1 MATPLSDSALSPL
14 SPLKTIA
21 VVGLGTMGTGIA
33 EVLAKAGREVIGI
46 DISEARTA
54 QALATLEA
62 ATTRAVARGRLTE
75 EERVRALARVRTAT
89 DLGAAAD
96 ADLVI
101 EVAPESYEIKQQIF
115 RELDGIVRPGTIL
128 ATGTNALSVT
138 RLAADSARPERV
150 LGLHFFN
157 PAPAM
162 RLVEVVS
169 SVLTAPQAVAAVT
182 DLAIELGKEPVAV
195 GDRPGFVADGL
206 LFGYLNQAAAMYEA
220 RYASRE
226 DIDAAM
232 RLGCGLPMGP
242 LALLDL
248 IGVDTARTVLE
259 AMYAESRDRLHA
271 PAPILKQLS
280 EAGLTG
286 RKSGRGFY
294 TYEAPCSGTV
304 VPDALTPAAGTSP
317 VAGREVRSVG
327 VAGSGTMAS
336 GIAEVFAK
344 GGYDVVL
351 AARSEEKAQAAKA
364 RIGTSLSRSVDK
376 GRLTAEAAARVL
388 DRITPAGSY
397 DAFAEV
403 DLAVEAIA
411 EDLEVKRQLFAT
423 LDKVCKPGAVLATT
437 TSSLPVVACA
447 RATSRPQD
455 VIGMHFFNPA
465 PAMKLVEVVRT
476 VLTADD
482 VHATVRE
489 VCTKIRKHAVDCGDR
504 AGFIVNALLFP
515 YLNNAIKMVQEHYAS
530 LDDIDAAMKPGRRLP
545 DGPLRAAGRGR
556 AGRLAGHREGA
567 APRVPRPRSRPGSA
581 AGAPGGRGLPRP
593 QDRPR
598 LPRVCPPLTASA
610 TGHGRSRT
618 GAGCSTRVALPR
630 PSGPAVPRPPG
641 AGDTPDLRIGL
652 RACSTF
658 GSCPSPPSPHVH
670 QLRPTRRRVPQAVAP
685 PPSGSRCAGNWRQQ
699 PWSCSRPRGTRPPPS
714 TRSPPPP
721 ASPGAPSS
729 ATSAP
734 RKRRS
739 SRTTTTR

>member
-1 MATPLSDSALSPL
+1 
-14 SPLKTIA
+14 
-21 VVGLGTMGTGIA
+21 MGTGIA
-33 EVLAKAGREVIGI
+33 EVLARAGRDVVGI
-46 DISEARTA
+46 DVDEVQAARCVAALESSTA
-54 QALATLEA
+54 
-62 ATTRAVARGRLTE
+62 RAVERGRLSE
-75 EERVRALARVRTAT
+75 EERAGTLARLRTST
-89 DLGAAAD
+89 DLRAAAD

-101 EVAPESYEIKQQIF
+101 EVAPESYEVKHQIF
-115 RELDGIVRPGTIL
+115 RELDGIVRPETIL

-162 RLVEVVS
+162 KLVEVVS
-169 SVLTAPQAVAAVT
+169 SVLTAPAAVSAVT
-182 DLAIELGKEPVAV
+182 DLALDLGKEPVAV

-220 RYASRE
+220 KYASRE

-248 IGVDTARTVLE
+248 IGIDTARTVLE
-259 AMYAESRDRLHA
+259 AMYAESGDRLHA

-286 RKSGRGFY
+286 RKAGRGFY
-294 TYEAPCSGTV
+294 TYEAPGSATV
-304 VPDALTPAAGTSP
+304 VRDGLSPLEGGNLAGGRP
-317 VAGREVRSVG
+317 VSSVG

-344 GGYDVVL
+344 AGYTVVL
-351 AARSEEKAQAAKA
+351 AARSAEKAETAKA
-364 RIGTSLSRSVDK
+364 RIGKSLARSVDK
-376 GRLTAEAAARVL
+376 GRMTAEAAAETL
-388 DRITPAGSY
+388 ERITPAGSY

-403 DLAVEAIA
+403 DLAVEAVA

-482 VHATVRE
+482 VHDTVRA
-489 VCTKIRKHAVDCGDR
+489 VCVKIRKHAVDCGDR

-530 LDDIDAAMKPGRRLP
+530 LDDIDAAMKLGGGYPMGPFELLDVVGLDVSLAIERVLHREFREPGLAP
-545 DGPLRAAGRGR
+545 APLLEHLVAAGCLGR
-556 AGRLAGHREGA
+556 KT
-567 APRVPRPRSRPGSA
+567 
-581 AGAPGGRGLPRP
+581 GRGFREY
-593 QDRPR
+593 
-598 LPRVCPPLTASA
+598 A
-610 TGHGRSRT
+610 
-618 GAGCSTRVALPR
+618 
-630 PSGPAVPRPPG
+630 
-641 AGDTPDLRIGL
+641 
-652 RACSTF
+652 
-658 GSCPSPPSPHVH
+658 
-670 QLRPTRRRVPQAVAP
+670 RR
-685 PPSGSRCAGNWRQQ
+685 
-699 PWSCSRPRGTRPPPS
+699 
-714 TRSPPPP
+714 
-721 ASPGAPSS
+721 
-729 ATSAP
+729 
-734 RKRRS
+734 
-739 SRTTTTR
+739 

>member
-1 MATPLSDSALSPL
+1 MDTPLS
-14 SPLKTIA
+14 TIA

-33 EVLAKAGREVIGI
+33 EVLTRAGREVIGI
-46 DISEARTA
+46 DISEAAAARAIT
-54 QALATLEA
+54 TLEA
-62 ATTRAVARGRLTE
+62 ATARSVARERITE
-75 EERVRALARVRTAT
+75 EERRDILARFRTFS
-89 DLGAAAD
+89 DLQAAAD

-101 EVAPESYEIKQQIF
+101 EVVPESYEVKQQVF
-115 RELDGIVRPGTIL
+115 RALDGIVRPGAIL

-138 RLAADSARPERV
+138 RLAADSAHPERV

-162 RLVEVVS
+162 KLVEVVS

-182 DLAIELGKEPVAV
+182 DLAHQLGKEPVAV

-220 RYASRE
+220 KYASRE

-232 RLGCGLPMGP
+232 KLGCGLPMGP

-248 IGVDTARTVLE
+248 IGIDTARTVLD
-259 AMYAESRDRLHA
+259 AMYAESHDRLHA

-294 TYEAPCSGTV
+294 TYEAPGSGV
-304 VPDALTPAAGTSP
+304 VVRDALTPLDAAGTG
-317 VAGREVRSVG
+317 AAAREVRSVG

-344 GGYDVVL
+344 AGYDVVL
-351 AARSEEKAQAAKA
+351 AARSLEKAETAAA
-364 RIGTSLSRSVDK
+364 RIAKSLARSVDK
-376 GRLTAEAAARVL
+376 GRMTAEARDETLA
-388 DRITPAGSY
+388 RITPAGSL

-403 DLAVEAIA
+403 DLAVEAVA
-411 EDLEVKRQLFAT
+411 EDLEIKQQLFAT

-476 VLTADD
+476 VLTGDD

-489 VCTKIRKHAVDCGDR
+489 VTARIRKHPVDCGDR

-515 YLNNAIKMVQEHYAS
+515 YLNNAIKMVEQHYAS
-530 LDDIDAAMKPGRRLP
+530 LDDIDAAMKLGGGYPMGPFELLDVVGLDVSLAIERVLHREFRDPGLAP
-545 DGPLRAAGRGR
+545 APLLEHLVAAGCLGR
-556 AGRLAGHREGA
+556 KT
-567 APRVPRPRSRPGSA
+567 
-581 AGAPGGRGLPRP
+581 GRGFREY
-593 QDRPR
+593 
-598 LPRVCPPLTASA
+598 A
-610 TGHGRSRT
+610 
-618 GAGCSTRVALPR
+618 
-630 PSGPAVPRPPG
+630 
-641 AGDTPDLRIGL
+641 
-652 RACSTF
+652 
-658 GSCPSPPSPHVH
+658 
-670 QLRPTRRRVPQAVAP
+670 RR
-685 PPSGSRCAGNWRQQ
+685 
-699 PWSCSRPRGTRPPPS
+699 
-714 TRSPPPP
+714 
-721 ASPGAPSS
+721 
-729 ATSAP
+729 
-734 RKRRS
+734 
-739 SRTTTTR
+739 

>member
-1 MATPLSDSALSPL
+1 MATPQSDTPL
-14 SPLKTIA
+14 SPLRTVA

-33 EVLAKAGREVIGI
+33 EVLAAAGRDVIGI
-46 DISEARTA
+46 DVQEA
-54 QALATLEA
+54 QATKCVAALEA
-62 ATTRAVARGRLTE
+62 STARAVERGRLTGQQ
-75 EERVRALARVRTAT
+75 RAELLARVTTGT
-89 DLGAAAD
+89 DLSAAAP

-115 RELDGIVRPGTIL
+115 RELDGIVRPDAVL

-138 RLAADSARPERV
+138 RLAADSAHPERV

-162 RLVEVVS
+162 KLVEVVS
-169 SVLTAPQAVAAVT
+169 SVLTAPAAVTAVT
-182 DLAIELGKEPVAV
+182 DLALDLGKEPVAV

-248 IGVDTARTVLE
+248 IGIDTARTVLE
-259 AMYAESRDRLHA
+259 AMYSASRDRLHA

-286 RKSGRGFY
+286 RKAGRGFY
-294 TYEAPCSGTV
+294 TYEAPGSGTV
-304 VPDALTPAAGTSP
+304 VADALTPREDGPSG
-317 VAGREVRSVG
+317 AGRPVRSVG

-344 GGYDVVL
+344 AGFEVVL

-364 RIGTSLSRSVDK
+364 RIGKSLSRSVDK
-376 GRLTAEAAARVL
+376 GRMTAEAAASIL
-388 DRITPAGSY
+388 DLIRATGTY
-397 DAFAEV
+397 DDFADV
-403 DLAVEAIA
+403 DLAVEAVA
-411 EDLEVKRQLFAT
+411 EDLEVKRQLFTT

-489 VCTKIRKHAVDCGDR
+489 VCAKIRKHAVDCGDR

-515 YLNNAIKMVQEHYAS
+515 YLNNAVKMVQEHYAT
-530 LDDIDAAMKPGRRLP
+530 LDDIDAAMKLGGGYPMGPFELLDVVGLDVSLAIEKVLHREFRDPGLAP
-545 DGPLRAAGRGR
+545 APLLEHLVAAGCLGR
-556 AGRLAGHREGA
+556 KT
-567 APRVPRPRSRPGSA
+567 
-581 AGAPGGRGLPRP
+581 GRGFREY
-593 QDRPR
+593 
-598 LPRVCPPLTASA
+598 A
-610 TGHGRSRT
+610 
-618 GAGCSTRVALPR
+618 
-630 PSGPAVPRPPG
+630 
-641 AGDTPDLRIGL
+641 
-652 RACSTF
+652 
-658 GSCPSPPSPHVH
+658 
-670 QLRPTRRRVPQAVAP
+670 
-685 PPSGSRCAGNWRQQ
+685 
-699 PWSCSRPRGTRPPPS
+699 
-714 TRSPPPP
+714 
-721 ASPGAPSS
+721 
-729 ATSAP
+729 
-734 RKRRS
+734 KR
-739 SRTTTTR
+739 

>member
-1 MATPLSDSALSPL
+1 MATPQSDTPL
-14 SPLKTIA
+14 SPLRTVA

-33 EVLAKAGREVIGI
+33 EVLAAGGRDVVGI
-46 DISEARTA
+46 DVSEAQAAKCVAALETSTA
-54 QALATLEA
+54 
-62 ATTRAVARGRLTE
+62 RAVERGRLTE
-75 EERVRALARVRTAT
+75 QQRAELLARVTTGT
-89 DLGAAAD
+89 DLSAAAG

-115 RELDGIVRPGTIL
+115 RELDGIVRPETVL

-138 RLAADSARPERV
+138 RLAADSAHPERV
-150 LGLHFFN
+150 LGMHFFN

-162 RLVEVVS
+162 KLVEVVS
-169 SVLTAPQAVAAVT
+169 SVLTAPAAVTAVT
-182 DLAIELGKEPVAV
+182 DLALDLGKEPVAV

-248 IGVDTARTVLE
+248 IGIDTARTVLD
-259 AMYAESRDRLHA
+259 AMYAASRDRLHA

-286 RKSGRGFY
+286 RKAGRGFY
-294 TYEAPCSGTV
+294 TYEAPGSGTV
-304 VPDALTPAAGTSP
+304 VADALTPREDGPSAAGRP
-317 VAGREVRSVG
+317 VRSVG

-344 GGYDVVL
+344 AGFEVVL

-364 RIGTSLSRSVDK
+364 RVGKSLSRSVDR
-376 GRLTAEAAARVL
+376 GRMTAEAAAATL
-388 DRITPAGSY
+388 DLIRPTGTY
-397 DAFAEV
+397 DDFADV
-403 DLAVEAIA
+403 DLAVEAVA

-465 PAMKLVEVVRT
+465 PAMKLVEVVCT
-476 VLTADD
+476 VLTDDD

-489 VCTKIRKHAVDCGDR
+489 VCSKIRKHAVDCGDR

-515 YLNNAIKMVQEHYAS
+515 YLNNAVKMVQEHYAT
-530 LDDIDAAMKPGRRLP
+530 LDDIDAAMKLGGGYPMGPFELLDVVGLDVSLAIEKVLHREFRDPGLAP
-545 DGPLRAAGRGR
+545 APLLEHLVAAGCLGR
-556 AGRLAGHREGA
+556 KT
-567 APRVPRPRSRPGSA
+567 
-581 AGAPGGRGLPRP
+581 GRGFREY
-593 QDRPR
+593 
-598 LPRVCPPLTASA
+598 A
-610 TGHGRSRT
+610 
-618 GAGCSTRVALPR
+618 
-630 PSGPAVPRPPG
+630 
-641 AGDTPDLRIGL
+641 
-652 RACSTF
+652 
-658 GSCPSPPSPHVH
+658 
-670 QLRPTRRRVPQAVAP
+670 
-685 PPSGSRCAGNWRQQ
+685 
-699 PWSCSRPRGTRPPPS
+699 
-714 TRSPPPP
+714 
-721 ASPGAPSS
+721 
-729 ATSAP
+729 
-734 RKRRS
+734 KR
-739 SRTTTTR
+739 

>member
-1 MATPLSDSALSPL
+1 MDTPLS
-14 SPLKTIA
+14 TIA

-33 EVLAKAGREVIGI
+33 EVLARAGREVIGI
-46 DISEARTA
+46 DTSEA
-54 QALATLEA
+54 A
-62 ATTRAVARGRLTE
+62 ATRAITALESATARSVARERITE
-75 EERVRALARVRTAT
+75 EERRDILARFRAFS
-89 DLGAAAD
+89 DLQAAAD

-101 EVAPESYEIKQQIF
+101 EVVPESYEVKQQVF
-115 RELDGIVRPGTIL
+115 RALDSIVRPDAII

-138 RLAADSARPERV
+138 RLAADSAHPERV

-162 RLVEVVS
+162 KLVEVVS

-182 DLAIELGKEPVAV
+182 ELAQQLGKEPVSV

-220 RYASRE
+220 KYASRE

-232 RLGCGLPMGP
+232 KLGCGLPMGP

-248 IGVDTARTVLE
+248 IGIDTARTVLD
-259 AMYAESRDRLHA
+259 AMYAESHDRLHA

-294 TYEAPCSGTV
+294 TYEAPGSGAV
-304 VPDALTPAAGTSP
+304 VRDALTPLETATTGAA
-317 VAGREVRSVG
+317 REVRSVG

-344 GGYDVVL
+344 AGYDVVL
-351 AARSEEKAQAAKA
+351 AARSAEKAETAKA
-364 RIGTSLSRSVDK
+364 RIAKSLARSVEK
-376 GRLTAEAAARVL
+376 GRMTAEAREETLARV
-388 DRITPAGSY
+388 TPAGSL

-403 DLAVEAIA
+403 DLAVEAVA
-411 EDLEVKRQLFAT
+411 EDLEIKQQLFAT

-489 VCTKIRKHAVDCGDR
+489 VTARIRKHPVDCGDR

-515 YLNNAIKMVQEHYAS
+515 YLNNAIKMVEQHYAS
-530 LDDIDAAMKPGRRLP
+530 LDDIDAAMKLGGGYPMGPFELLDVVGLDVSLAIEQVLHREFRDPGLAP
-545 DGPLRAAGRGR
+545 APLLEHLVAAGCLGR
-556 AGRLAGHREGA
+556 KT
-567 APRVPRPRSRPGSA
+567 
-581 AGAPGGRGLPRP
+581 GRGFREY
-593 QDRPR
+593 
-598 LPRVCPPLTASA
+598 A
-610 TGHGRSRT
+610 
-618 GAGCSTRVALPR
+618 
-630 PSGPAVPRPPG
+630 
-641 AGDTPDLRIGL
+641 
-652 RACSTF
+652 
-658 GSCPSPPSPHVH
+658 
-670 QLRPTRRRVPQAVAP
+670 RR
-685 PPSGSRCAGNWRQQ
+685 
-699 PWSCSRPRGTRPPPS
+699 
-714 TRSPPPP
+714 
-721 ASPGAPSS
+721 
-729 ATSAP
+729 
-734 RKRRS
+734 
-739 SRTTTTR
+739 